1 MGKKTRQKKETKGAK
16 EEQSQQESHS
26 EPQVLIETKDGVKSF
41 LSKDG
46 DQGAAGYNITM
57 YGHSAYNENLNE
69 GRDENHRRYSNPK
82 PCNLKPKA

>member
-26 EPQVLIETKDGVKSF
+26 EPQVLIET
-41 LSKDG
+41 KDG